1 MNGNF
6 LDLLK
11 ANRTMLGVVMAALA
25 VGVGTGFWLSRSPG
39 SSDGKPEQK
48 IEWNTIAA
56 VPTRTPDAED
66 NEWEERATALDAAE
80 NHAEARTNHS
90 ELENEG

>member
-66 NEWEERATALDAAE
+66 NEWQERANALDAAE
-80 NHAEARTNHS
+80 NRTEARVSTNQP
-90 ELENEG
+90 ENEG

>member
-66 NEWEERATALDAAE
+66 NEWQERANALDAAE
-80 NHAEARTNHS
+80 NRTEARVNTNQP
-90 ELENEG
+90 ENEG

>member
-39 SSDGKPEQK
+39 SSDGKPEQR

-66 NEWEERATALDAAE
+66 NEWQERANALDAAE
-80 NHAEARTNHS
+80 NRTEARVSTNQP
-90 ELENEG
+90 ENEG